1 MYNYYD
7 TIIIGGG
14 LAGLVTAY
22 ELLRSPYKGSILIV
36 EQNSIKYLGGL
47 ARQAFGGMLLV
58 DTPLQKL
65 NRIKDSKELASKD
78 WLNFAEFTAEDHWPQ
93 RWAEHY
99 IQSSPKLW
107 EWLLS
112 LQLRFFPVVQWV
124 ERGLYTPGNSVPRY
138 HILWGTGNRLI
149 LQLMAG
155 INQQNDTQ
163 QLSIKDQQV
172 VQHISRDTS
181 GVFELNVIAG
191 SGEAAHYR
199 CHSLVVAAG
208 GVAGNLEQVKKHWR
222 IGSQL
227 EGLLNGSHPAADGR
241 MHHQVKQLGGNITHL
256 DKMWNYAA
264 GIHHPTPQFA
274 NHGLSLI
281 PAKSALWLN
290 AKGERIGPEPL
301 ITGYDTHFL
310 CQQVAKESAGYTW
323 QVLNKRIALKEIAI
337 SGAEHNPSLRDR
349 RLIQFLLENLRGNHQ
364 LIEYLVQQSSDVV
377 IATSITELAD
387 KMNQISRKPDIS
399 SSTLKSTIHCYDQN
413 INRGK
418 QFYNDDQLRR
428 INQLRTWRGD
438 RVRTCQIKP
447 IDDPKAYPLI
457 AIKLHLISRKS
468 LGGIQTNLASQ
479 VLQQN
484 HQVTEN
490 LYAVGEAAGFGGGGM
505 CGKRSLE
512 GTFLSGCILTAMNA
526 AANIT
531 KTQ

>member
-22 ELLRSPYKGSILIV
+22 ELLRSPYKGSILVV
-36 EQNSIKYLGGL
+36 EQNSIKCLGGL

-58 DTPLQKL
+58 DTPLQKV

-78 WLNFAEFTAEDHWPQ
+78 WQNFAEFTSADYWPQ
-93 RWAEHY
+93 QWAEHY
-99 IQSSPKLW
+99 IQSSFKLW
-107 EWLLS
+107 QWLMS
-112 LQLRFFPVVQWV
+112 LKLRFFPVVQWV
-124 ERGLYTPGNSVPRY
+124 ERGLYIPGNSVPRY

-149 LQLMAG
+149 SQLIAG
-155 INQQNDTQ
+155 ISQQNDTQ
-163 QLSIKDQQV
+163 QLSIRYQHT
-172 VQHISRDTS
+172 VQSISQDTS
-181 GVFELNVIAG
+181 GIYELSAVIG
-191 SGEAAHYR
+191 SGQTHHYR

-208 GVAGNLEQVKKHWR
+208 GVAGNLEQVKKLWR
-222 IGSQL
+222 IGS
-227 EGLLNGSHPAADGR
+227 EPKGLLNGSHPAADGR

-264 GIHHPTPQFA
+264 GIHHPTPLFA
-274 NHGLSLI
+274 GHGLSLI

-310 CQQVAKESAGYTW
+310 CQQVARESAGYTW
-323 QVLNKRIALKEIAI
+323 QVLNKRIALKELAI

-349 RLIQFLLENLRGNHQ
+349 KLIQFLLESLRGNHQ
-364 LIEYLVQQSSDVV
+364 LVEYLVRQSDDVV
-377 IATSITELAD
+377 IASSIIELAN
-387 KMNQISRKPDIS
+387 KMNEISGS
-399 SSTLKSTIHCYDQN
+399 FNVSGHTLKNTIHCYDQH
-413 INRGK
+413 INRGE

-428 INQLRTWRGD
+428 IKQLRTWRGD

-447 IDDPKAYPLI
+447 IDDPKAYPLM
-457 AIKLHLISRKS
+457 AIKLHLISRKT

-484 HQVTEN
+484 HQVAEN

-512 GTFLSGCILTAMNA
+512 GTFLTGCILTAMNA
-526 AANIT
+526 AANII